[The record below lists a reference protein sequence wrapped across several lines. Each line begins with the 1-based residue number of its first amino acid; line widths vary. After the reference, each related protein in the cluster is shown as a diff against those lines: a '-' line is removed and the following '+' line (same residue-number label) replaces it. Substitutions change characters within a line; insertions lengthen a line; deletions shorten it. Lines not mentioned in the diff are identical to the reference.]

1 MSKLV
6 YVSVAIVAILW
17 IVFGIVVVAGD
28 SFVIYVMDENSNDF
42 VELNVSGDNLTIS
55 GREECRG
62 DMAGYFYGNLTN
74 ATKVIHVSGF
84 LEE

>member
-1 MSKLV
+1 MV
-6 YVSVAIVAILW
+6 
-17 IVFGIVVVAGD
+17 
-28 SFVIYVMDENSNDF
+28 YVMDENSNDF
-42 VELNVSGDNLTIS
+42 VELNISGENLTIE

-62 DMAGYFYGNLTN
+62 DMSGYFYQNFTN